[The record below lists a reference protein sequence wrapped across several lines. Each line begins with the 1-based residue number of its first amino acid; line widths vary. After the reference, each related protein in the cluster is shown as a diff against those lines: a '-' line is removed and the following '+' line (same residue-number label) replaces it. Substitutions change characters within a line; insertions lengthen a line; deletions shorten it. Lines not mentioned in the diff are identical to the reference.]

1 MNYLKNKK
9 ILLIITGGIAAYKS
23 IELIRLL
30 KNNGSKIKTV
40 LTKSGKE
47 FVTPLSIT
55 SLTQDKVYEEL
66 FNSNNEAEMDHITLS
81 RWCDVILVAPATA
94 NSISKFSYGNA
105 EDLASTLVLASDKK
119 VILVPA
125 MNVRMWMHQATQE
138 NVSKLLNYGYLCVG
152 PEIGEMACGEYGE
165 GKMSEPT
172 KIIEFLNNFFSGQ
185 KTISKKKL
193 KAIVTSGPTKEYID
207 PIRYISNN
215 SSGKQGY
222 EIAKSLIKNGI
233 ETTLISGPTN
243 LPDPKNLKLIK
254 VQTGEEMYEE
264 TKKNLPVDI
273 AVCAAAVGDFKIS
286 RFQKTKIKK
295 QDKINL
301 ELEKNRDIL
310 NFLSTHNSLRPNLVI
325 GFAAE
330 TNNIIE
336 NAEAK
341 ISKKHCDWI
350 IANDVSKSEIGFDS
364 NFNEVSIIYKDKN
377 KKNELISKRNKS
389 EIAEEITKRI
399 LANFNT

>member
-1 MNYLKNKK
+1 MSYLKNKK

-23 IELIRLL
+23 FELIRLL
-30 KNNGSKIKTV
+30 KNNGSEIKTV

-55 SLTQDKVYEEL
+55 SLTQNKVYEEL
-66 FNSNNEAEMDHITLS
+66 FDSNSEAEMDHITLS
-81 RWCDVILVAPATA
+81 RWCDIILIAPATA

>member
-23 IELIRLL
+23 LELIRLL
-30 KNNGSKIKTV
+30 KNKESKIKTV

-66 FNSNNEAEMDHITLS
+66 FDSNNEAEMDHIALS

-364 NFNEVSIIYKDKN
+364 DFNEVSIIYKDKN

>member
-1 MNYLKNKK
+1 MNYLKDKK

-23 IELIRLL
+23 LELIRLL
-30 KNNGSKIKTV
+30 KNNGSEIKTV

-55 SLTQDKVYEEL
+55 SLTQNKVYEEL
-66 FNSNNEAEMDHITLS
+66 FDSNSEAEMDHITLS
-81 RWCDVILVAPATA
+81 RWCDIILVAPATA

-364 NFNEVSIIYKDKN
+364 DFNEVSIIYKDKD

>member
-23 IELIRLL
+23 LELIRLL
-30 KNNGSKIKTV
+30 KNNGSEIKTV

-55 SLTQDKVYEEL
+55 SLAQNRVYEEL
-66 FNSNNEAEMDHITLS
+66 FDSDSEAEMDHITLS

-119 VILVPA
+119 VILAPA

-152 PEIGEMACGEYGE
+152 PELGEMACGEYGE

-172 KIIEFLNNFFSGQ
+172 KIIKFLNNFFSEQ
-185 KTISKKKL
+185 KEISKKKL
-193 KAIVTSGPTKEYID
+193 KAIVTSGPTREYID
-207 PIRYISNN
+207 SVRYISNN

-222 EIAKSLIKNGI
+222 EIAQSLLKRGV
-233 ETTLISGPTN
+233 ETTLITGPTN
-243 LPDPKNLKLIK
+243 LSDLKNLKLTKIN
-254 VQTGEEMYEE
+254 TAEEMYEE
-264 TKKNLPVDI
+264 AKKNLPTDI

-286 RFQKTKIKK
+286 KFQKNKIKK

-310 NFLSTHNSLRPNLVI
+310 SYLSTHNSLRPKLVI

-330 TNNIIE
+330 TNNVIE

-341 ISKKHCDWI
+341 ISKKYCDWI
-350 IANDVSKSEIGFDS
+350 IANDVSKSDIGFDS
-364 NFNEVSIIYKDKN
+364 DFNEVSIIYKDKD
-377 KKNELISKRNKS
+377 KKNELISKRKKS

-399 LANFNT
+399 LENFNT

>member
-1 MNYLKNKK
+1 MNCLKNKK

-23 IELIRLL
+23 LELIRLL
-30 KNNGSKIKTV
+30 KNNGSEIKTV

-55 SLTQDKVYEEL
+55 SLTQNKVYEEL
-66 FNSNNEAEMDHITLS
+66 FDSNSEAEMDHITLS

-105 EDLASTLVLASDKK
+105 EDLASTLILASDKK

-125 MNVRMWMHQATQE
+125 MNVRMWTHQATQE

-152 PEIGEMACGEYGE
+152 PEIGEMTCGEYGE

-172 KIIEFLNNFFSGQ
+172 KIIEFLNNFFSKQ
-185 KTISKKKL
+185 KEISKKNL
-193 KAIVTSGPTKEYID
+193 KAIVTSGPTREYID
-207 PIRYISNN
+207 SVRYISNN

-222 EIAKSLIKNGI
+222 EIAKSLLKRGV

-243 LPDPKNLKLIK
+243 LSGSKNLKLIK
-254 VQTGEEMYEE
+254 INTAEEMYEE
-264 TKKNLPVDI
+264 AKKNLPADI

-286 RFQKTKIKK
+286 KFQKNKIKK

-310 NFLSTHNSLRPNLVI
+310 SYLSTHNSLRPKLVI

-330 TNNIIE
+330 TNNVIE

-341 ISKKHCDWI
+341 ISKKYCDKK
-350 IANDVSKSEIGFDS
+350 VESLSL
-364 NFNEVSIIYKDKN
+364 NEMAKLVALLKGPSYYNPIRYPERLNQRAEMILSMNRKYKK
-377 KKNELISKRNKS
+377 IVQ
-389 EIAEEITKRI
+389 
-399 LANFNT
+399 

>member
-23 IELIRLL
+23 LELIRLL
-30 KNNGSKIKTV
+30 KNNGSEIKTV

-66 FNSNNEAEMDHITLS
+66 FDSNSEAEMDHITLS

-364 NFNEVSIIYKDKN
+364 DFNEVSIIYKDKN
-377 KKNELISKRNKS
+377 KKNELISKRKKS

-399 LANFNT
+399 LENFNT

>member
-1 MNYLKNKK
+1 
-9 ILLIITGGIAAYKS
+9 
-23 IELIRLL
+23 
-30 KNNGSKIKTV
+30 
-40 LTKSGKE
+40 
-47 FVTPLSIT
+47 
-55 SLTQDKVYEEL
+55 
-66 FNSNNEAEMDHITLS
+66 MDHITLS

-105 EDLASTLVLASDKK
+105 EDLASALVLASDKK

-286 RFQKTKIKK
+286 KFQKNKIKK

-364 NFNEVSIIYKDKN
+364 DFNEVSIIYKDKN

>member
-1 MNYLKNKK
+1 MQHLKNKK

-23 IELIRLL
+23 LELIRLL
-30 KNNGSKIKTV
+30 KNNGTEIKTV

-55 SLTQDKVYEEL
+55 SLTQNKVYEEL
-66 FNSNNEAEMDHITLS
+66 FDSNSEAEMDHIALS

>member
-23 IELIRLL
+23 LELIRLL
-30 KNNGSKIKTV
+30 KNKESKIKTV

-66 FNSNNEAEMDHITLS
+66 FDSNSEAEMDHIALS

-350 IANDVSKSEIGFDS
+350 IANDVSKSEVGFDS
-364 NFNEVSIIYKDKN
+364 DFNEVSIIYKDKN

>member
-1 MNYLKNKK
+1 MNYLKDKK

-23 IELIRLL
+23 LELIRLL
-30 KNNGSKIKTV
+30 KNKGSEIKTV

-55 SLTQDKVYEEL
+55 SLTQNKVYEEL
-66 FNSNNEAEMDHITLS
+66 FDSNSEAEMDHIALS

-172 KIIEFLNNFFSGQ
+172 KIIEFLNNFFSEQ

-350 IANDVSKSEIGFDS
+350 IANDVSKSEIGFNSDL
-364 NFNEVSIIYKDKN
+364 NEVSIIYKDKN

>member
-1 MNYLKNKK
+1 MNYLKDKK

-23 IELIRLL
+23 LELIRLL
-30 KNNGSKIKTV
+30 KNKGSEIKTV

-55 SLTQDKVYEEL
+55 SLTQNKVYEEL
-66 FNSNNEAEMDHITLS
+66 FDSNSEAEMDHIALS

-172 KIIEFLNNFFSGQ
+172 KIIEFLNNFFSEQ

-364 NFNEVSIIYKDKN
+364 DFNEVSIIYKDKN
-377 KKNELISKRNKS
+377 KKNELISKRKKS

>member
-1 MNYLKNKK
+1 MNYLKDKK

-23 IELIRLL
+23 LELIRLL
-30 KNNGSKIKTV
+30 KNKGSEIKTV

-55 SLTQDKVYEEL
+55 SLTQNKVYEEL
-66 FNSNNEAEMDHITLS
+66 FDSNSEAEMDHIALS

-94 NSISKFSYGNA
+94 NSISKFTYGNA

-125 MNVRMWMHQATQE
+125 LNVRMWMHHATQE
-138 NVSKLLNYGYLCVG
+138 NVFKLLNYGYLCIG

-273 AVCAAAVGDFKIS
+273 AICAAAVGDFKIS

>member
-23 IELIRLL
+23 LELIRLL
-30 KNNGSKIKTV
+30 KNNGSEIKTV

-55 SLTQDKVYEEL
+55 SLAQNRVYEEL
-66 FNSNNEAEMDHITLS
+66 FDSDSEAEMDHITLS

-119 VILVPA
+119 VILAPA

-138 NVSKLLNYGYLCVG
+138 NVSKLLNYGYLCIG

-172 KIIEFLNNFFSGQ
+172 KIIEFLNNFFSKQ
-185 KTISKKKL
+185 KEISKKKL
-193 KAIVTSGPTKEYID
+193 KAIVTSGPTREYID
-207 PIRYISNN
+207 SVRYISNN

-222 EIAKSLIKNGI
+222 EIAQSLLKRGV
-233 ETTLISGPTN
+233 ETTLITGPTN
-243 LPDPKNLKLIK
+243 LSDLKNLKLIK
-254 VQTGEEMYEE
+254 INTAEEMYEE
-264 TKKNLPVDI
+264 AKKNLPADI

-286 RFQKTKIKK
+286 KFQKNKIKK

-301 ELEKNRDIL
+301 ELEKKEIMIL
-310 NFLSTHNSLRPNLVI
+310 
-325 GFAAE
+325 
-330 TNNIIE
+330 
-336 NAEAK
+336 
-341 ISKKHCDWI
+341 
-350 IANDVSKSEIGFDS
+350 
-364 NFNEVSIIYKDKN
+364 
-377 KKNELISKRNKS
+377 
-389 EIAEEITKRI
+389 
-399 LANFNT
+399 

>member
-23 IELIRLL
+23 LELIRLL
-30 KNNGSKIKTV
+30 KNKESKIKTV

-66 FNSNNEAEMDHITLS
+66 FDSNNEAEMDHITLS

-94 NSISKFSYGNA
+94 NTISKFSYGNA

-152 PEIGEMACGEYGE
+152 PEIGEMACGEYGK

-350 IANDVSKSEIGFDS
+350 IANDVSKSKIGFDS
-364 NFNEVSIIYKDKN
+364 DFNEVSIIYKDKS
-377 KKNELISKRNKS
+377 KKNELISKRKKS

>member
-1 MNYLKNKK
+1 MNYLKDKK

-23 IELIRLL
+23 LELIRLL
-30 KNNGSKIKTV
+30 KNKGSEIKTV

-55 SLTQDKVYEEL
+55 SLTQNKVYEEL
-66 FNSNNEAEMDHITLS
+66 FDSNSEAEMDHIALS

-152 PEIGEMACGEYGE
+152 PEIGEMACGEYGK

-172 KIIEFLNNFFSGQ
+172 KIIEFLNNFFSEQ

-254 VQTGEEMYEE
+254 VQTGEEMHEE

-310 NFLSTHNSLRPNLVI
+310 NYLSTHNSLRPNLVI

-350 IANDVSKSEIGFDS
+350 IANDISKPEIGFDS
-364 NFNEVSIIYKDKN
+364 DFNEVSIIYKDKN
-377 KKNELISKRNKS
+377 KKNELISKRKKS

-399 LANFNT
+399 LKNFNA

>member
-1 MNYLKNKK
+1 MNCLKNKK
-9 ILLIITGGIAAYKS
+9 IILIITGGIAAYKS
-23 IELIRLL
+23 LELIRLL

-40 LTKSGKE
+40 LTKSGKK
-47 FVTPLSIT
+47 FVTPLSVT
-55 SLTQDKVYEEL
+55 SLTQNKVYEEL
-66 FNSNNEAEMDHITLS
+66 FDSDSEAEMDHITLS

-119 VILVPA
+119 VILVPT

-138 NVSKLLNYGYLCVG
+138 NVSKLLNYGYLCIG

-172 KIIEFLNNFFSGQ
+172 KIIEFLNNFFSKQ
-185 KTISKKKL
+185 KEISKKNL
-193 KAIVTSGPTKEYID
+193 KAIVTSGPTREYID
-207 PIRYISNN
+207 SVRYISNN

-222 EIAKSLIKNGI
+222 EIAKSLLKRGV

-243 LPDPKNLKLIK
+243 LSGSKNLKLIK
-254 VQTGEEMYEE
+254 INTAEEMYEE
-264 TKKNLPVDI
+264 TKKNLPADI

-286 RFQKTKIKK
+286 KFQKNKIKK

-310 NFLSTHNSLRPNLVI
+310 SYLSTHNSLRPKLVV

-330 TNNIIE
+330 TNNVIE

-364 NFNEVSIIYKDKN
+364 DFNEVSIIYKDKN
-377 KKNELISKRNKS
+377 KKNELISKRKKS

-399 LANFNT
+399 LENFNT

>member
-1 MNYLKNKK
+1 MNYLKDKK

-23 IELIRLL
+23 LELIRLL
-30 KNNGSKIKTV
+30 KNKGSEIKTV

-55 SLTQDKVYEEL
+55 SLTQNKVYEEL
-66 FNSNNEAEMDHITLS
+66 FDSNSEAEMDHITLS

-138 NVSKLLNYGYLCVG
+138 NISKLLNYGYLCVG

-172 KIIEFLNNFFSGQ
+172 KIIEFLNNFFSEQ
-185 KTISKKKL
+185 KKISKKKL

-207 PIRYISNN
+207 PVRYISNN

-222 EIAKSLIKNGI
+222 EIAKSLLKNGVD
-233 ETTLISGPTN
+233 TTLITGPTN
-243 LPDPKNLKLIK
+243 LSDPKNLKLIK
-254 VQTGEEMYEE
+254 IHTAEEMYEE
-264 TKKNLPVDI
+264 AKKNLPVDI

-286 RFQKTKIKK
+286 KFQKTKIKK

-310 NFLSTHNSLRPNLVI
+310 SYLSTHNSLRPKLVI

-364 NFNEVSIIYKDKN
+364 DFNEVSIIYKDKN
-377 KKNELISKRNKS
+377 KKNELISKRKKS

>member
-1 MNYLKNKK
+1 MNYLKNK
-9 ILLIITGGIAAYKS
+9 
-23 IELIRLL
+23 
-30 KNNGSKIKTV
+30 GSEIKTV

-55 SLTQDKVYEEL
+55 SLTQNKVYEEL
-66 FNSNNEAEMDHITLS
+66 FDSNSEAEMDHIALS

-254 VQTGEEMYEE
+254 VQTGKEMYEE

-310 NFLSTHNSLRPNLVI
+310 SYLSTHNSLRPKLVI

-364 NFNEVSIIYKDKN
+364 DFNEVSIIYKDKN

>member
-1 MNYLKNKK
+1 MDYLKNKK
-9 ILLIITGGIAAYKS
+9 ILLIITGGIAAYKTL
-23 IELIRLL
+23 ELIRLL
-30 KNNGSKIKTV
+30 KNKGTEIKTV

-66 FNSNNEAEMDHITLS
+66 FDSNNEAEMDHITLS

-94 NSISKFSYGNA
+94 NTISKFSYGNA

-172 KIIEFLNNFFSGQ
+172 KIVEFLNNFFSEQ
-185 KTISKKKL
+185 KEISKKKL

-207 PIRYISNN
+207 SVRYISNN

-222 EIAKSLIKNGI
+222 EIAKSLLKNGVD
-233 ETTLISGPTN
+233 TTLITGPTN
-243 LPDPKNLKLIK
+243 LSDPKNLKLIK

-264 TKKNLPVDI
+264 TKKNLPADI

-286 RFQKTKIKK
+286 KFQKTKIKK

-301 ELEKNRDIL
+301 ELKKNRDIL
-310 NFLSTHNSLRPNLVI
+310 SYLSTHNSLRPNLDI

-364 NFNEVSIIYKDKN
+364 DFNEVSIIYKDKN
-377 KKNELISKRNKS
+377 KKNELISKRKKS
-389 EIAEEITKRI
+389 EIAEEITKKI

>member
-1 MNYLKNKK
+1 MNYLKDKK

-23 IELIRLL
+23 LELIRLL
-30 KNNGSKIKTV
+30 KNKGSEIKTV

-55 SLTQDKVYEEL
+55 SLTQNKVYEEL
-66 FNSNNEAEMDHITLS
+66 FDSNSEAEMDHITLS
-81 RWCDVILVAPATA
+81 RWCDVILIAPATA

-243 LPDPKNLKLIK
+243 LPDPKNLKFIK

-364 NFNEVSIIYKDKN
+364 DFNEVSIIYKDKN

>member
-23 IELIRLL
+23 LELIRLL
-30 KNNGSKIKTV
+30 KNNGSEIKTV

-55 SLTQDKVYEEL
+55 SLTQNKVYEEL
-66 FNSNNEAEMDHITLS
+66 FDSNSEAEMDHITLS

-172 KIIEFLNNFFSGQ
+172 KIIEFLNNLFSEQ
-185 KTISKKKL
+185 KEILKKKL

-207 PIRYISNN
+207 SVRYISNN

-222 EIAKSLIKNGI
+222 EIAKSLLKRGV
-233 ETTLISGPTN
+233 ETTLITGPTN
-243 LPDPKNLKLIK
+243 LSDPKYLKLIK
-254 VQTGEEMYEE
+254 IQNAEEMYEE
-264 TKKNLPVDI
+264 AKKNLPVDI

-286 RFQKTKIKK
+286 KFQKNKIKK

-310 NFLSTHNSLRPNLVI
+310 SYLSTHNSLRPKLVI

-330 TNNIIE
+330 TNNIIK

-364 NFNEVSIIYKDKN
+364 DFNEVSIIYKDKN
-377 KKNELISKRNKS
+377 KKNELISKRKKS

-399 LANFNT
+399 LTNFNT

>member
-23 IELIRLL
+23 LELIRLL
-30 KNNGSKIKTV
+30 KNKESKIKTV

-66 FNSNNEAEMDHITLS
+66 FDSNNEAEMDHITLS

-94 NSISKFSYGNA
+94 NTISKFSYGNA

>member
-23 IELIRLL
+23 LELIRLL
-30 KNNGSKIKTV
+30 KNKESKIKTV

-66 FNSNNEAEMDHITLS
+66 FDSNSEAEMDHIALS

-364 NFNEVSIIYKDKN
+364 DFNEVSIIYKDKN

>member
-1 MNYLKNKK
+1 MNYLKDKK

-23 IELIRLL
+23 LELIRLL
-30 KNNGSKIKTV
+30 KNKGSEIKTV

-55 SLTQDKVYEEL
+55 SLTQNKVYEEL
-66 FNSNNEAEMDHITLS
+66 FDSNSEAEMDHITLS
-81 RWCDVILVAPATA
+81 RWCDIILVAPATA

-119 VILVPA
+119 VILVPS
-125 MNVRMWMHQATQE
+125 MNIRMWMHQATQE

-172 KIIEFLNNFFSGQ
+172 KIIEFLNNFFSEQ
-185 KTISKKKL
+185 KEISKKKL

-207 PIRYISNN
+207 SVRYISNN

-222 EIAKSLIKNGI
+222 EIAKSLLKNGVD
-233 ETTLISGPTN
+233 TTLIAGPTN
-243 LPDPKNLKLIK
+243 LSDPKNLKLIK
-254 VQTGEEMYEE
+254 IHTAEEMYEE
-264 TKKNLPVDI
+264 TKKNLPADI

-286 RFQKTKIKK
+286 KFQKNKIKK

-310 NFLSTHNSLRPNLVI
+310 NYLSTHNSLRPKLVI

-350 IANDVSKSEIGFDS
+350 IANDVSKAEIGFDS
-364 NFNEVSIIYKDKN
+364 DFNEVSIIYKDKN
-377 KKNELISKRNKS
+377 KENELISKRKKS

-399 LANFNT
+399 LKNFNT

>member
-23 IELIRLL
+23 LELIRLL
-30 KNNGSKIKTV
+30 KNKESEIKTV

-55 SLTQDKVYEEL
+55 SLTQNKVYEEL
-66 FNSNNEAEMDHITLS
+66 FDSNSEAEMDHITLS

-286 RFQKTKIKK
+286 KFQKNKIKK

-364 NFNEVSIIYKDKN
+364 DFNEVSIIYKDKN

>member
-1 MNYLKNKK
+1 MLTFYLFIAQFGFNNLK
-9 ILLIITGGIAAYKS
+9 IL
-23 IELIRLL
+23 
-30 KNNGSKIKTV
+30 
-40 LTKSGKE
+40 
-47 FVTPLSIT
+47 
-55 SLTQDKVYEEL
+55 QD
-66 FNSNNEAEMDHITLS
+66 
-81 RWCDVILVAPATA
+81 
-94 NSISKFSYGNA
+94 
-105 EDLASTLVLASDKK
+105 
-119 VILVPA
+119 
-125 MNVRMWMHQATQE
+125 
-138 NVSKLLNYGYLCVG
+138 YGYNFIG
-152 PEIGEMACGEYGE
+152 PEKGEMACGEYGE
-165 GKMSEPT
+165 GKMSSPEEIYRF
-172 KIIEFLNNFFSGQ
+172 IINHFLDRNIV
-185 KTISKKKL
+185 KEKKL
-193 KAIVTSGPTKEYID
+193 KAIVTAGPTKEYID
-207 PIRYISNN
+207 PIRFITNN

-243 LPDPKNLKLIK
+243 LPDPKKLKLIK
-254 VQTGEEMYEE
+254 VQSGEEMYEE

-364 NFNEVSIIYKDKN
+364 DFNEVSIIYKDKN

>member
-23 IELIRLL
+23 LELIRLL
-30 KNNGSKIKTV
+30 KNNGSEIKTV

-55 SLTQDKVYEEL
+55 SLTQNKVYEEL
-66 FNSNNEAEMDHITLS
+66 FDSNSEAEMDHITLS

-310 NFLSTHNSLRPNLVI
+310 NYLSTHNSLRPKLVI

-364 NFNEVSIIYKDKN
+364 DFNEVSIIYKDKN
-377 KKNELISKRNKS
+377 KKNELISKRKKS

>member
-23 IELIRLL
+23 LELIRLL
-30 KNNGSKIKTV
+30 KNNGSEIKTV

-55 SLTQDKVYEEL
+55 SLTQNKVYEEL
-66 FNSNNEAEMDHITLS
+66 FDSISESEMDHITLS

-364 NFNEVSIIYKDKN
+364 DFNEVSIIYKDKN

>member
-23 IELIRLL
+23 LELIRLL
-30 KNNGSKIKTV
+30 KNNGSEIKTV

-55 SLTQDKVYEEL
+55 SLTQNKVYEEL
-66 FNSNNEAEMDHITLS
+66 FDSNSEAEMDHITLS

-310 NFLSTHNSLRPNLVI
+310 SYLSTHNSLRPKLVI

-364 NFNEVSIIYKDKN
+364 DFNEVSIIYKDKN
-377 KKNELISKRNKS
+377 KKNELISKRKKS

-399 LANFNT
+399 LENFNT

>member
-1 MNYLKNKK
+1 MNYLKDKK

-23 IELIRLL
+23 LELIRLL
-30 KNNGSKIKTV
+30 KNNGSEIKTV

-55 SLTQDKVYEEL
+55 SLTQNKVYEEL
-66 FNSNNEAEMDHITLS
+66 FDSNSEAEMDHITLS

-286 RFQKTKIKK
+286 KFQKNKIKK

-364 NFNEVSIIYKDKN
+364 DFNEVSIIYKDKN
-377 KKNELISKRNKS
+377 KKNELISKRKKS

>member
-1 MNYLKNKK
+1 MNCLKNKK

-23 IELIRLL
+23 LELIRLL
-30 KNNGSKIKTV
+30 KNNGSEIKTV

-55 SLTQDKVYEEL
+55 SLTQNKVYEEL
-66 FNSNNEAEMDHITLS
+66 FDSNSEAEMDHITLS

-172 KIIEFLNNFFSGQ
+172 KIIEFINNFFSGQ

-336 NAEAK
+336 NAKAK

-350 IANDVSKSEIGFDS
+350 IANDISKSEIGFDS
-364 NFNEVSIIYKDKN
+364 DFNEVSIIYKDKN

-399 LANFNT
+399 LAKFNT

>member
-23 IELIRLL
+23 LELIRLL
-30 KNNGSKIKTV
+30 KNNGSEIKTV

-55 SLTQDKVYEEL
+55 SLTQNKVYEEL
-66 FNSNNEAEMDHITLS
+66 FDSNSEAEMDHIALS

-286 RFQKTKIKK
+286 KFQKNKIKK

-364 NFNEVSIIYKDKN
+364 DFNEVSIIYKDKN
-377 KKNELISKRNKS
+377 KKNELISKRKKS